1 MDYQLLIVIL
11 VDGLVYSSYLF
22 MVAVGLTVIFGV
34 QKVLNVTHGSFYAF
48 GAYLAASM
56 IALYYGNEDLPA
68 FGGFVLIFLC
78 AAVLGVIF
86 AVVIERGLLR
96 HLYDRDEHIIVLA
109 TFAAFLALE
118 DVILLIWGTDPYFA
132 GQPMELLGSTDIADL
147 PFDNYNL
154 SMIGLS
160 VLVAAALWFSLR
172 RTKWGKM
179 LLAVIYDREISQAMG
194 INVTAVFLGTFM
206 IGAFLGALG
215 GAYQAPTI
223 SVLPGIGVE
232 VIVLAFAVVVIGGMG
247 SIPGALIGSIVVGI
261 ARASAVHMLPEV
273 ELFVI
278 YAIMALVL
286 MFRPQGLFAPV
297 QARKI

>member
-1 MDYQLLIVIL
+1 MDWELVIIILI
-11 VDGLVYSSYLF
+11 DGLVYASYLF

-48 GAYLAASM
+48 GAYLAAYVM
-56 IALYYGNEDLPA
+56 IIY
-68 FGGFVLIFLC
+68 FKTGGPEFVGFAIILLS
-78 AAVLGVIF
+78 AVVLGVIF
-86 AVVIERGLLR
+86 AFVIERGLLR
-96 HLYDRDEHIIVLA
+96 FLYDRDEHIIVLA

-118 DVILLIWGTDPYFA
+118 DVILLIWGTEPYLA
-132 GQPMELLGSTDIADL
+132 AEPMMLLGQSEIAEII
-147 PFDNYNL
+147 FDNYNL

-160 VLVAAALWFSLR
+160 VVVALALWFGLN
-172 RTKWGKM
+172 RTQYGKM
-179 LLAVIYDREISQAMG
+179 LLAVIYDREISQALG
-194 INVTAVFLGTFM
+194 INVTAVFLVTFG

-223 SVLPGIGVE
+223 SVMPGIGVE

-247 SIPGALIGSIVVGI
+247 SIIGALIGSVIVGVT
-261 ARASAVHMLPEV
+261 RAWAVHMLPEV

-278 YAIMALVL
+278 YAIMAAVLVV
-286 MFRPQGLFAPV
+286 RPQGLFAPV